1 MKKIIYTLLLSTML
15 YSCTSNDSTLTT
27 LSVDGSIFVQSSY
40 VIETPIDING
50 DGVFSNDIYEE
61 MNCGTDAIR
70 FNTGEKVWNPSHSII
85 TLNVTNDGSG
95 NLSQTAAC
103 GHFDGILP
111 NYSQRD
117 EFVDFY
123 YNEEI
128 IFIGTIS
135 DNGNTITFDFPN
147 ELLYVFVTGN
157 AFTSN
162 EILNPDDSITQY
174 EGGAIITYT
183 RQ

>member
-1 MKKIIYTLLLSTML
+1 MKNLNIILFLAIIL
-15 YSCTSNDSTLTT
+15 YGCTSNNNSINLP
-27 LSVDGSIFVQSSY
+27 SIDGATFVQTSY
-40 VIETPIDING
+40 VLETTFDING

-61 MNCGTDAIR
+61 MNCGTDTIR

-85 TLNVTNDGSG
+85 TLNVTDDGTG

-128 IFIGTIS
+128 IFTGTIS

-174 EGGAIITYT
+174 EGGAIVTYT